1 MFSNKNDKIE
11 KVDKILTNE
20 AFEELQ
26 VDFADIN
33 LAIES
38 GDHFE
43 VHYHGPED
51 KQPVVTQNEQ
61 QLRLKQPETDRKNG
75 RFWQKGLFKIEVL
88 TSSDVG
94 KIKITIPKDHHL
106 REAYIGLASGDTKMR
121 DINIDEL
128 EFGSA
133 SGDLKIDKLNVNKLS
148 LSIVSGDAKLDQVK
162 IDSGN
167 ADLTSGNFILKNSQI
182 MKILAVTT
190 VSGDNL
196 IENVEVEQ
204 CDLTTLSGDNTIFG
218 GNATHA
224 QIGKETNGSHLK
236 MSAVSGD
243 NTVK

>member
-1 MFSNKNDKIE
+1 MFFNKNDKIE

-43 VHYHGPED
+43 VHYHGTED

-75 RFWQKGLFKIEVL
+75 RFWQKGLFKIEVV

-94 KIKITIPKDHHL
+94 KVKITIPKDHHL

-196 IENVEVEQ
+196 IENVEVDQ

>member
-38 GDHFE
+38 GDHYE

-51 KQPVVTQNEQ
+51 KQPVVIQNEQ

-75 RFWQKGLFKIEVL
+75 KFWQKGLFKIEVV

-94 KIKITIPKDHHL
+94 KVKITVPKDHQL
-106 REAYIGLASGDTKMR
+106 REAYIGLASGDTR
-121 DINIDEL
+121 IQDVNLDEL
-128 EFGSA
+128 EFSSA
-133 SGDLKIDKLNVNKLS
+133 SGDLKIDRLKVAKLS
-148 LSIVSGDAKLDQVK
+148 LSIVSGDAKLDQLKV
-162 IDSGN
+162 DSGN
-167 ADLTSGNFILKNSQI
+167 ADLTSGSFLLKNSQI
-182 MKILAVTT
+182 TKSLAVTT

-196 IENVEVEQ
+196 IENVEVDQ

-218 GNATHA
+218 GKATHA

-243 NTVK
+243 NIVK